1 LELLRNY
8 AKVQLLAMDEQRFDP
23 VLRSGH
29 DVSTILSSISALS
42 RQDTGFVAATGIVSS
57 RRELKSVI
65 FLMVN
70 LTVDSQAT
78 DGQVQLVIDAAVL
91 GSQLIEACVSHARVG
106 AHLSF
111 RGVPR
116 ADRPDSLS
124 IYLTEVSLL
133 QCSSEPESIKRFVLS
148 TLSVNDNAPSVE
160 SMCSILSCEPTQLA
174 ALQLLASA
182 GSSKA
187 KEFKQAVAKH
197 SRVMV
202 SLIFWLVSYSFI
214 RQQS

>member
-1 LELLRNY
+1 M
-8 AKVQLLAMDEQRFDP
+8 AEQRLDLA
-23 VLRSGH
+23 LRSGH
-29 DVSTILSSISALS
+29 DISTLLNRFSLLD
-42 RQDTGFVAATGIVSS
+42 RQDIGIVTAAGFVTS

-70 LTVDSQAT
+70 LTDDGQAT
-78 DGQVQLVIDAAVL
+78 DGQVQLVIDAAML
-91 GSQLIEACVSHARVG
+91 SSQSIVAHISHARVG

-124 IYLTEVSLL
+124 VYLTEVLLL

-148 TLSVNDNAPSVE
+148 TLSVDGSILSVE
-160 SMCSILSCEPTQLA
+160 SLCSILSCEPPQLA

-197 SRVMV
+197 SRIMV
-202 SLIFWLVSYSFI
+202 SFI
-214 RQQS
+214 